1 MMDNESIEIK
11 KIRKKTLRMITI
23 VGLACMSVLGY
34 AVYWALFDTNR
45 LPKGEYLT
53 EVTSPDGAYTLKAYR
68 INGGATTSF
77 AIRGELVMNDQK
89 GNSKTIY
96 WNYREDNAA
105 VKWID
110 SDTVHIN
117 GHTLNVPNE
126 KFDFRTQ

>member
-1 MMDNESIEIK
+1 MK
-11 KIRKKTLRMITI
+11 KIRIKTLRVIII
-23 VGLACMSVLGY
+23 VGLACISIIGY
-34 AVYWALFDTNR
+34 GVYWALFDTNR

-68 INGGATTSF
+68 VNGGATTSF
-77 AIRGELVMNDQK
+77 AIRGELVTNDQK
-89 GNSKTIY
+89 GKSKTIY
-96 WNYREDNAA
+96 WNDHEDNAT

-117 GHTLNVPNE
+117 GHTLNMPNE

>member
-1 MMDNESIEIK
+1 MLDNESFEIK
-11 KIRKKTLRMITI
+11 KIRKKTLRIITI
-23 VGLACMSVLGY
+23 VGLACISILGY
-34 AVYWALFDTNR
+34 GVYWALFDTNR

-68 INGGATTSF
+68 INGGATTSY

-89 GNSKTIY
+89 GKPKTIY

-117 GHTLNVPNE
+117 GHTLNVPDE